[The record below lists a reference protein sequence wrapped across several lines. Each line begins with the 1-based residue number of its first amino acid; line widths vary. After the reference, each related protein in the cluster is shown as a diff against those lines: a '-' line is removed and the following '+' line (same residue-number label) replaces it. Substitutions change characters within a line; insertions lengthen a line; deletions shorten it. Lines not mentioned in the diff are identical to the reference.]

1 MDTQASDAA
10 TGVLSNL
17 VAADLVTHEM
27 IGDPARLDGEAAC
40 LRALC
45 SVVGGSVYRLDPFH
59 YAFRAGPLDLG
70 GRLGD
75 AGPGDWA
82 AELET
87 ALQEILGPD
96 ALWISATPPAP
107 RLVGAEE
114 DGNAAGARAPVT
126 YLRAF
131 AEAAGGLEPPE
142 PGLRAVIDARYAAEI
157 ARLTAGAA
165 PGEALDG
172 RLSGLEL
179 RLDAM
184 AQSMVSILARLEAS
198 ETRLG
203 LLLERDGGGTE
214 FQDNVGLALA
224 EFLARLERRAET
236 GRAATPARE
245 TASGPL
251 SAALGV

>member
-1 MDTQASDAA
+1 VDTQASDAA

-27 IGDPARLDGEAAC
+27 IGDPSRLESEAAC

-82 AELET
+82 AELEA
-87 ALQEILGPD
+87 ALQGILGAD

-107 RLVGAEE
+107 RLVRAEE
-114 DGNAAGARAPVT
+114 DGDAGTRAPVA

-131 AEAAGGLEPPE
+131 AGAAGGLEPPE

-172 RLSGLEL
+172 RLSGLEA

-198 ETRLG
+198 ETRLER
-203 LLLERDGGGTE
+203 LLERDGGAA

-224 EFLARLERRAET
+224 EFLSRLERNAET
-236 GRAATPARE
+236 GRAAAPARE
-245 TASGPL
+245 TAPAPL

>member
-27 IGDPARLDGEAAC
+27 IGDPSRLESEAVC

-82 AELET
+82 AELEA
-87 ALQEILGPD
+87 ALQETLGPD

-107 RLVGAEE
+107 RLVRDDDDGA
-114 DGNAAGARAPVT
+114 DAGTRAPVA

-131 AEAAGGLEPPE
+131 AGAAGGLEPPE

-172 RLSGLEL
+172 RLSGLES
-179 RLDAM
+179 RLDTM
-184 AQSMVSILARLEAS
+184 AQSMMSILARLEAS
-198 ETRLG
+198 ETRLER
-203 LLLERDGGGTE
+203 LLEQGGGGAA

-236 GRAATPARE
+236 GRAAAPARE
-245 TASGPL
+245 TAAVPL
-251 SAALGV
+251 SAALGL

>member
-114 DGNAAGARAPVT
+114 DRNAAGARAPVT

-236 GRAATPARE
+236 GRAASPARE

>member
-1 MDTQASDAA
+1 MDIQASDAA

-172 RLSGLEL
+172 RLSGLES

>member
-27 IGDPARLDGEAAC
+27 IGDPSRLEGEAAC

-82 AELET
+82 AELEA

-107 RLVGAEE
+107 RLVRDDDDE
-114 DGNAAGARAPVT
+114 AAGTRAPVA

-142 PGLRAVIDARYAAEI
+142 PGQRAVIDARYAAEI

-172 RLSGLEL
+172 RLSGLES

-184 AQSMVSILARLEAS
+184 AQSMMSILARLEAS
-198 ETRLG
+198 ETRLER
-203 LLLERDGGGTE
+203 LLERGGDGSA

-224 EFLARLERRAET
+224 EFLARLEQRAET
-236 GRAATPARE
+236 GRAAAPARE
-245 TASGPL
+245 AAPKPL
-251 SAALGV
+251 SAALGL

>member
-27 IGDPARLDGEAAC
+27 IGDPSRLEGEAAC

-82 AELET
+82 AELEA

-96 ALWISATPPAP
+96 ALWISATP
-107 RLVGAEE
+107 
-114 DGNAAGARAPVT
+114 ARA
-126 YLRAF
+126 
-131 AEAAGGLEPPE
+131 
-142 PGLRAVIDARYAAEI
+142 
-157 ARLTAGAA
+157 
-165 PGEALDG
+165 
-172 RLSGLEL
+172 
-179 RLDAM
+179 
-184 AQSMVSILARLEAS
+184 
-198 ETRLG
+198 
-203 LLLERDGGGTE
+203 
-214 FQDNVGLALA
+214 
-224 EFLARLERRAET
+224 
-236 GRAATPARE
+236 
-245 TASGPL
+245 ASGP
-251 SAALGV
+251 GRRR

>member
-27 IGDPARLDGEAAC
+27 IGDPSRLEGEAAC

-82 AELET
+82 AELEA
-87 ALQEILGPD
+87 ALQEVLGPD

-107 RLVGAEE
+107 RLVR
-114 DGNAAGARAPVT
+114 DDDDSAGTRAPVA

-131 AEAAGGLEPPE
+131 ADAAGGLEPPE

-172 RLSGLEL
+172 RLSGLES

-184 AQSMVSILARLEAS
+184 AQSMMSILARLEAS
-198 ETRLG
+198 ETRLER
-203 LLLERDGGGTE
+203 LLERDGGGETA

-224 EFLARLERRAET
+224 EFLARLEQRAET

-245 TASGPL
+245 TASKPL